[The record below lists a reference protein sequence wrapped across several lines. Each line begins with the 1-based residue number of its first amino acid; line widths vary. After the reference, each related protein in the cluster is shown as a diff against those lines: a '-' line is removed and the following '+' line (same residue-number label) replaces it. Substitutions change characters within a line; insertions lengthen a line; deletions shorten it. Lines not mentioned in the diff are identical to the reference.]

1 MIDKKFIG
9 TESPPVSIEVEKY
22 PIRLFALSIGETNP
36 IHTDEAAAKAA
47 GYASLVAPPTYAF
60 CLNSMAAQGG
70 GARNTLYQDMGVNMA
85 RVLHGEQSFT
95 YHKPIVAGDVLTF
108 RPKIVDIY
116 DKKNGTLD
124 FIVQET
130 AVTNQRGE
138 RVVDTRTVIVVRN

>member
-9 TESPPVSIEVEKY
+9 AETPARSIEVEKY
-22 PIRLFALSIGETNP
+22 PIRFFAQAIGETNP

-47 GYASLVAPPTYAF
+47 GFRSLVAPPTYAF
-60 CLNSMAAQGG
+60 CLNSMASD
-70 GARNTLYQDMGVNMA
+70 ARSSLFQEMGVRME

-108 RPKIVDIY
+108 RSKIADIY
-116 DKKNGTLD
+116 DKKSGALE

-130 AVTNQRGE
+130 PVTNQRGE
-138 RVVDTRTVIVVRN
+138 RVVDMRSVIVVRN